1 MDLADYFTRQ
11 IIGEPLEYYFPKE
24 MLSINRDVLREQLED
39 FSKERELTM
48 PFKHETFSNM
58 MCSTGTFFIESR
70 PPKIKN
76 VIFNDPATIVF
87 WGDGTKTVVKCENEE
102 FDKEKGLA
110 MAFMK
115 KMLGNKGRYFNEVKK
130 WTR

>member
-1 MDLADYFTRQ
+1 MIENNDDGNIYIQ
-11 IIGEPLEYYFPKE
+11 IGTIAKE
-24 MLSINRDVLREQLED
+24 MLRD
-39 FSKERELTM
+39 FSEERELTM
-48 PFKHETFSNM
+48 PFKGETYTNM
-58 MCSTGTFFIESR
+58 MFNTGFEFVIESR

-87 WGDGTKTVVKCENEE
+87 WDDGTKTVVKCESEE

-130 WTR
+130 WTRQDAVIQPNT

>member
-1 MDLADYFTRQ
+1 
-11 IIGEPLEYYFPKE
+11 
-24 MLSINRDVLREQLED
+24 
-39 FSKERELTM
+39 M
-48 PFKHETFSNM
+48 PFKFSTMRFN
-58 MCSTGTFFIESR
+58 GDGFFSYFYEITTPE
-70 PPKIKN
+70 IKN

-130 WTR
+130 WTRQ

>member
-1 MDLADYFTRQ
+1 MMTNNYDENIYVQ
-11 IIGEPLEYYFPKE
+11 IGTIAKE
-24 MLSINRDVLREQLED
+24 MFRD
-39 FSKERELTM
+39 FSEGRELTM
-48 PFKHETFSNM
+48 PFKHETCSNIM
-58 MCSTGTFFIESR
+58 LNTGTFIIESR

-76 VIFNDPATIVF
+76 VMFNDPATIVF
-87 WGDGTKTVVKCENEE
+87 WDDGTKTVVKCENEE

-130 WTR
+130 WTK